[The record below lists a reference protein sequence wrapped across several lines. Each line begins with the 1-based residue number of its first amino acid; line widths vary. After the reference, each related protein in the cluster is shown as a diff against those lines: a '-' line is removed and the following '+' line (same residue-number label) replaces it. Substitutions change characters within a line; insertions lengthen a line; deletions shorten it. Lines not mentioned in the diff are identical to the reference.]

1 MVRAPR
7 RHAAARRL
15 SVLALDVEKRLGDF
29 TVVAK
34 FETES
39 SVTALFGP
47 SGAGKTSLINMIA
60 GLIAPDRGRISYRGK
75 LLFDAAGK
83 VNLPPYRRQFGYVF
97 QDGRLFPHLTVRGNL
112 EYGRRMYRLKRD
124 ANELERV
131 IAMLDIAHLADR
143 RPGKLSGGERQRVAI
158 GRALLM
164 RPQLLLLDEPLASLD
179 AARKAEIMP
188 YLERLRDEA
197 HVPMIYV
204 THQADDAR
212 RLATTVVRVEA
223 GQVTAIGGLE
233 LLGGAPANLSP

>member
-1 MVRAPR
+1 M
-7 RHAAARRL
+7 L
-15 SVLALDVEKRLGDF
+15 SLDVEKRLGDF
-29 TVVAK
+29 TVAAK

-47 SGAGKTSLINMIA
+47 SGAGKTSIINMIA
-60 GLIAPDRGRISYRGK
+60 GLVAPERGRIMYRGK
-75 LLFDAAGK
+75 VLFDAAGK
-83 VNLPPYRRQFGYVF
+83 VNLPPHRRQFGYVF

-112 EYGRRMYRLKRD
+112 EYGRRMYRLRRD

-197 HVPMIYV
+197 QVPMIYV

-223 GQVTAIGGLE
+223 GRVAAVGGLE
-233 LLGGAPANLSP
+233 LLDGATTNLSA

>member
-1 MVRAPR
+1 M
-7 RHAAARRL
+7 L
-15 SVLALDVEKRLGDF
+15 FLDVEKRLGDF
-29 TVVAK
+29 RLAAR
-34 FETES
+34 FETEAR
-39 SVTALFGP
+39 VTALFGP
-47 SGAGKTSLINMIA
+47 SGAGKTTIINMIA
-60 GLIAPDRGRISYRGK
+60 GLVAPDRGRIMYHGK

-83 VNLPPYRRQFGYVF
+83 VNLPPHRRRFGYVF

-124 ANELERV
+124 PGELERIV
-131 IAMLDIAHLADR
+131 AMLDIAHLADR

-197 HVPMIYV
+197 QVPMIYV
-204 THQADDAR
+204 THQAEDAR
-212 RLATTVVRVEA
+212 RLASMVVRVEA
-223 GQVTAIGGLE
+223 GRVAAVGGLE
-233 LLGGAPANLSP
+233 LLAANPQQL